1 MAKESLPHHDGLP
14 LPGYDRLQ
22 PVKDVKEGLY
32 VNAAKDKENKV
43 SADPEEKQSSVAT
56 EAQEAM
62 EVSAEVLCLAASLD
76 KDSEEGMNLE
86 STREQELL
94 SSPLGEPDAEMCTVY
109 TNKQVEYCV
118 YTWHCLDML
127 KDLRYII

>member
-14 LPGYDRLQ
+14 LPGYDKLQ
-22 PVKDVKEGLY
+22 PVKDVEEGLY
-32 VNAAKDKENKV
+32 VNDTDDKENKV
-43 SADPEEKQSSVAT
+43 SADPEEKLSSIAAK
-56 EAQEAM
+56 AQEGM
-62 EVSAEVLCLAASLD
+62 EVGAEVLCLAASLD

-109 TNKQVEYCV
+109 TNTQVEYCV
-118 YTWHCLDML
+118 YT
-127 KDLRYII
+127 